1 MMKKILVFSLAVLLG
16 MVTYAQE
23 KLTEGKIT
31 MTQTMSTDN
40 AQMQAMLD
48 QTMGGKPM
56 ETVAYVKGNKSR
68 SEVSNPMSGN
78 IVTIFD
84 MDKKEMLLLM
94 DNAILG
100 KKYSTTIITKEEEEK
115 MKENTTIVK
124 GTETKTILGY
134 ECTKQTVTVDQDGA
148 NMVMEMYITD
158 KIAPVVSQQTSFL
171 GNKLEG
177 LPMYMVIKMNQQG
190 MNMTITT
197 EVTNIEKE
205 TVSDDK
211 FSLTPP
217 EGYTKM
223 EGM

>member
-94 DNAILG
+94 DNAMLG
-100 KKYSTTIITKEEEEK
+100 KKYATTIITKEEEEK

>member
-1 MMKKILVFSLAVLLG
+1 MKKILVFSLAVLLS

-48 QTMGGKPM
+48 QTMGGKSM

-94 DNAILG
+94 DNAMLG
-100 KKYSTTIITKEEEEK
+100 KKYATTIITKEEEEK

>member
-48 QTMGGKPM
+48 QTMGGKSM

>member
-48 QTMGGKPM
+48 QTMGGKSM

-94 DNAILG
+94 DNAMLG
-100 KKYSTTIITKEEEEK
+100 KKYATTIITKEEEEK